1 MAEASLDRA
10 LCPPIYSLFIGPNRP
25 HGSLGLSPMKAL
37 DIQGVQMLF
46 CHRHTSH
53 HENLLGFFF
62 FAYLLY
68 IFVRVLLCVCK
79 LVCVN
84 FDGDDEFS

>member
-10 LCPPIYSLFIGPNRP
+10 LCPPIYSLFVGPNRP

-62 FAYLLY
+62 LL
-68 IFVRVLLCVCK
+68 ILCTFLCASCCVCK